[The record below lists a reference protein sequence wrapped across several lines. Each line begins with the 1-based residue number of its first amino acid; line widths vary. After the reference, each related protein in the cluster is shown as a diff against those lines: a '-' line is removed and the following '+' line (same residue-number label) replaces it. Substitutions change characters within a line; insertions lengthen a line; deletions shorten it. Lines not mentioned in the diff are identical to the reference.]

1 VVGSAVAGDVEAL
14 AEIRLGIPVDRGVP
28 HDLAAKRQIA
38 DVVLADLE
46 GELFGLGPGEELH
59 RDSEGILDQARRHTV
74 IGDDE
79 KPSVFA
85 GAGDGA
91 REWCC
96 GAGITCEVATDVE
109 HRNAAVL
116 RGGHGRG

>member
-1 VVGSAVAGDVEAL
+1 M
-14 AEIRLGIPVDRGVP
+14 P

-38 DVVLADLE
+38 DVILADLE
-46 GELFGLGPGEELH
+46 REFVGFGPGEELR
-59 RDSEGILDQARRHTV
+59 RDGEGVLNQMGRHAV

-91 REWCC
+91 RERCC
-96 GAGITCEVATDVE
+96 GAGISGEVGSNVE
-109 HRNAAVL
+109 HRNAAVR
-116 RGGHGRG
+116 RGGHSRG